1 MHRKSYAI
9 GKLLLNSVLSTNEI
23 GRVFAGIA
31 LIYAKSATNGLSD
44 GWDEH
49 GMPRVLAG
57 TSPSKSRLSRL
68 SRAINQYES
77 EFKEFVKCGVRS
89 RPGEPVREVGSG
101 RGTIKAIWFDG
112 GFGQNTVCDIDK
124 TNMPYYRMLW
134 MQTSKKVET
143 IALQSTVNKLDHWF
157 MANNGR
163 RSS

>member
-1 MHRKSYAI
+1 MLVHEGAEIKTWPSNVQDHRGIHMHRKSYAI

-31 LIYAKSATNGLSD
+31 LIYAKSATNGLPD

-112 GFGQNTVCDIDK
+112 GFGQNTVCG
-124 TNMPYYRMLW
+124 MFSP
-134 MQTSKKVET
+134 
-143 IALQSTVNKLDHWF
+143 NKLIF
-157 MANNGR
+157 TLV
-163 RSS
+163 SSY